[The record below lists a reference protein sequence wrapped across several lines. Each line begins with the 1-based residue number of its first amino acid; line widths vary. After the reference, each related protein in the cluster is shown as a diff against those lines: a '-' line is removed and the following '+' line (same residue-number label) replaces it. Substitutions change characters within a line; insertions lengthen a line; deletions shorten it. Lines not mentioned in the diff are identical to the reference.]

1 MKGHSL
7 QSSVLLVKHTKEDI
21 SCQVSVQ
28 SRPVVHV
35 CVHRIFT
42 RACLREGMSMR
53 KGSGRGNSITFG
65 MTLLEMPLGI
75 LNAGAIPQHAGP
87 QCGELLAVKYTIC
100 TTSTH
105 CVQHSVYSTV
115 CTTQQLLHS
124 VYHNKVQDLYTCTQC
139 NTSEER
145 LVNTR
150 SYLQLVHH
158 RHHHHHN
165 PSHRLMCHFT

>member
-75 LNAGAIPQHAGP
+75 LNAGSIPQHSK
-87 QCGELLAVKYTIC
+87 VR
-100 TTSTH
+100 STLD
-105 CVQHSVYSTV
+105 CVVRTAV
-115 CTTQQLLHS
+115 CTTLYFNAVLCS
-124 VYHNKVQDLYTCTQC
+124 VFCASSVFLCVG
-139 NTSEER
+139 E
-145 LVNTR
+145 
-150 SYLQLVHH
+150 
-158 RHHHHHN
+158 
-165 PSHRLMCHFT
+165 